1 MIDAVDTAGDQEE
14 RMISRGSTLLGTVLA
29 VGAVVLLSG
38 CGSSTGGDAKPV
50 STSAS
55 ADASVAADA
64 PTGYAPCNDV
74 PQSVLDSEKLGMKIV
89 ANNDASGGVAWRGCR
104 WVRPNGYSVSIR
116 TTNLTVD
123 LIRSRNFPEATEF
136 TINGRRAI
144 STRQFDGPFIK
155 EACTVDVEMK
165 GGSLEFNLNNPP
177 SNRDTGS
184 MDSCVL
190 ARELAEKVVPSLPA
204 TA

>member
-1 MIDAVDTAGDQEE
+1 
-14 RMISRGSTLLGTVLA
+14 MISRGKTLLGAALG

-50 STSAS
+50 STSTS
-55 ADASVAADA
+55 AGPSLAADV
-64 PTGYAPCNDV
+64 PRTYDPCKDV
-74 PQSVLDSEKLGMKIV
+74 PQDVLDSEKLHNKHTV
-89 ANNDASGGVAWRGCR
+89 DDSASGGVR
-104 WVRPNGYSVSIR
+104 WVGCQWVRSNGYGVSIR
-116 TTNLTVD
+116 TTNLTID
-123 LIRSRNFPEATEF
+123 LIRSRNFPETTEF

-144 STRQFDGPFIK
+144 STRQFDGPYIK

-184 MDSCVL
+184 IDSCVL
-190 ARELAEKVVPSLPA
+190 ARGLAEKVVPSLPA

>member
-1 MIDAVDTAGDQEE
+1 
-14 RMISRGSTLLGTVLA
+14 MISRGKSLLGAVLG

-38 CGSSTGGDAKPV
+38 CGSSTDGDAKPV

-55 ADASVAADA
+55 AGPSLAADV
-64 PTGYAPCNDV
+64 PHTYDPCKDV
-74 PQSVLDSEKLGMKIV
+74 PQDVLDSEKLHGKDP
-89 ANNDASGGVAWRGCR
+89 ANGDADGGVKWRGCA
-104 WVRPNGYSVSIR
+104 WVRSNGYAVSIR
-116 TTNLTVD
+116 TTNLTIEV
-123 LIRSRNFPEATEF
+123 IRSRNFPEATEF

-144 STRQFDGPFIK
+144 STRQFDGPYIK
-155 EACTVDVEMK
+155 EACTLDVEMK

-184 MDSCVL
+184 IDSCVL
-190 ARELAEKVVPSLPA
+190 ARGLAEKVVPSLPA